1 MKKYLIGLLLLVS
14 TVWATPARAFGF
26 DWGVTAGLNLTKVN
40 LKNDAKAVFSS
51 DNRAGWFMGLKGNLS
66 IGLGFGVDASLLY
79 SQQKYNLEVAESY
92 GALQSESK
100 TARAISIPLNLRY
113 NIGIGSIASVFVT
126 TGPQFDFNIG
136 SRNWN
141 IFSSNY
147 TGNDGL
153 FKTENMTTSWNIGAG
168 IKVMDRVEVGLGYNF
183 GLNKVAETALS
194 NIAGQNIKS
203 DDLKANTFKVSLAI
217 YL

>member
-79 SQQKYNLEVAESY
+79 SQQKYNLDVAESV
-92 GALQSESK
+92 GVLQSESK
-100 TARAISIPLNLRY
+100 TARAIAIPLNLRY
-113 NIGIGSIASVFVT
+113 NIGLGGIVSVFIT

-141 IFSSNY
+141 IFSSSY
-147 TGNDGL
+147 TGNNGL

-168 IKVMDRVEVGLGYNF
+168 IKVMDRVELGLGYNF
-183 GLNKVAETALS
+183 GLGKVAETALS
-194 NIAGQNIKS
+194 NISAHNIKS

>member
-14 TVWATPARAFGF
+14 TAWATPARAIGF
-26 DWGVTAGLNLTKVN
+26 DWGVTAGLNLTKLN
-40 LKNDAKAVFSS
+40 LKNDAKTVFSS

-79 SQQKYNLEVAESY
+79 SQQKYNLDVAESV
-92 GALQSESK
+92 GVLQSESK
-100 TARAISIPLNLRY
+100 TARAIAIPLNLRY
-113 NIGIGSIASVFVT
+113 NIGLGGIASVFIT

-141 IFSSNY
+141 IFSSSY

-168 IKVMDRVEVGLGYNF
+168 IKVMARVELGLGYNF
-183 GLNKVAETALS
+183 GLGKVAETALS
-194 NIAGQNIKS
+194 NISAHNIKS